1 MDNQIK
7 ALCDLITAEQQDRLE
22 KTGLSCEVNM
32 VNAIAHSHIGK
43 KYIRIDIGTSGKYMI
58 NEAGEIFG
66 IKAYGVI
73 NKKKQYGNINTIND
87 YYWGHFTAVKK
98 QGGLK

>member
-1 MDNQIK
+1 MENKIK
-7 ALCDLITAEQQDRLE
+7 ALCDLITAEQQARL
-22 KTGLSCEVNM
+22 KACNLNCFANLD
-32 VNAIAHSHIGK
+32 NAIAHSHIGK
-43 KYIRIDIGTSGKYMI
+43 KYIRIDIGSSGKYMI

-98 QGGLK
+98 QGE